1 MRGKAENLNY
11 YCFMADA
18 PALLFS
24 AILRPNR
31 SATLHAINVLI
42 VVVAIIFFATGL
54 GFAYLGAWPV
64 TGFIGLDVVLLYVAL
79 RINHRAGN
87 AFETVTLSATE
98 LAITRV
104 DHWGRRRKFSFQPYW
119 VQVAVDEE
127 QKRVELRS
135 HGRTVAIAAFLTPEE
150 RAEFAHALRQALA
163 QIKTAPST

>member
-1 MRGKAENLNY
+1 MV
-11 YCFMADA
+11 DA

-42 VVVAIIFFATGL
+42 VVVAIVFFATGL

-87 AFETVTLSATE
+87 TFETVTLSPTE
-98 LAITRV
+98 LAINRV
-104 DHWGRRRKFSFQPYW
+104 DHWGRRQSFSFQPYW
-119 VQVAVDEE
+119 VQVIVDDE

-135 HGRTVAIAAFLTPEE
+135 HGRSVAIAAFLTPEE
-150 RAEFAHALRQALA
+150 RVEFAEALRQALT
-163 QIKTAPST
+163 QIKCGPST